1 MRSALSLGLAA
12 ALTLAGCSDASTPPP
27 SEAELPSTAP
37 VAEAPAAPLDAAT
50 EALSALPFAGVLVTD
65 TPYAEVRDAVAA
77 AGWRPIITPACAENV
92 GGEAVA
98 CREWPELEAC
108 SGSGDGPC
116 LMAFAD
122 PNALRELQLATVGGS
137 GEAHSRGVDAR
148 VRLQTATLRV
158 LDPSPVVAC
167 PSADFATFLEAF
179 AADPDVRAA
188 WTAPLVR
195 VAARYELGE
204 DSRVV
209 DAVVRA
215 DAFRGFPVVHESGA
229 FHYRDAAGVVDP
241 APLTLTSVEDGPDSM
256 RVSFDY
262 GLSEGNSLRFTRS
275 GDCWQLAEDPEPDAS

>member
-1 MRSALSLGLAA
+1 MRSALSLGLAVA
-12 ALTLAGCSDASTPPP
+12 LAGCSDASTPPP
-27 SEAELPSTAP
+27 TEAVMPASELF
-37 VAEAPAAPLDAAT
+37 AEAPLAAFDPAA
-50 EALSALPFAGVLVTD
+50 EALSALPFAEVLVAD

-77 AGWRPIITPACAENV
+77 AGWRPVITSACAENV
-92 GGEAVA
+92 GGEATA
-98 CREWPELEAC
+98 CREWPELDAC

-122 PNALRELQLATVGGS
+122 PNAPRELQLATVGGS
-137 GEAHSRGVDAR
+137 GEAYSRGADAR

-158 LDPSPVVAC
+158 LDPTPVAAC
-167 PSADFATFLEAF
+167 PSTDFAMFLEAF
-179 AADPDVRAA
+179 AADPAVRAA

-195 VAARYELGE
+195 VAVRYELGE

-209 DAVVRA
+209 DAVMRA
-215 DAFRGFPVVHESGA
+215 DAFRGFPVVHENGA

-241 APLTLTSVEDGPDSM
+241 APLTLTWAEDGAGSV

-275 GDCWQLAEDPEPDAS
+275 DDCWQLAEDPEPDAA